1 MTSRY
6 PILIAA
12 LLLAGC
18 AARQRPA
25 TNWVLRT
32 GDGGQVL
39 VPPSLPQ
46 GQSVVL
52 RNARSVRRGG
62 PACNLSGGDVQL
74 TWRGRTARVALSQ
87 AAVAPSSD
95 VTVSGGPVK
104 VVGTL
109 LRDLDWWPRFTDEL
123 YARVKAGCL
132 TEGDVKSVTARVIEN
147 VAMPSNVAYQLRYG
161 NYMLTGYVDVE
172 PEFALSSVA
181 PLLKPGVK
189 AYRTPDD
196 IAGYETIYYDVTRR
210 AGGGV
215 KISVRSVERNIQRK
229 VTQVRRPATE
239 VIKLPDSARY
249 ARYYFRMWNVKG
261 DRKLAILATS
271 SPDRLTPMSKRFEAD
286 PEGFCKSVKPSEA
299 TCITVPGHMMIVPE
313 LKVSL
318 NGKPAYLLVGGT
330 IGNLLRTAR
339 VKDPKEILSRIQ
351 VLRPYDGLP
360 LPVEFDRSN
369 PGILGFTPIGGE
381 QISW

>member
-1 MTSRY
+1 V
-6 PILIAA
+6 
-12 LLLAGC
+12 
-18 AARQRPA
+18 RQ
-25 TNWVLRT
+25 
-32 GDGGQVL
+32 
-39 VPPSLPQ
+39 
-46 GQSVVL
+46 
-52 RNARSVRRGG
+52 GG
-62 PACNLSGGDVQL
+62 PACNLGGENVQL

-87 AAVAPSSD
+87 AAVGASTD
-95 VTVSGGPVK
+95 VTVSAGPVT
-104 VVGTL
+104 VVGTP
-109 LRDLDWWPRFTDEL
+109 LRDLSWWPRFTDEL
-123 YARVKAGCL
+123 HARVKAGCL
-132 TEGDVKSVTARVIEN
+132 AEGDVTRLAARIIEN

-181 PLLKPGVK
+181 PLLKPGVAK
-189 AYRTPDD
+189 YRTPED
-196 IAGYETIYYDVTRR
+196 IAGYETIYYDVTNRG
-210 AGGGV
+210 GGGV
-215 KISVRSVERNIQRK
+215 KISVRSVEQNIQRT

-249 ARYYFRMWNVKG
+249 ARYYFRMWNLTG

-271 SPDRLTPMSKRFEAD
+271 SPDRLTPMSRKFEAD

-299 TCITVPGHMMIVPE
+299 TCVTVPTHMMIVPE

-330 IGNLLRTAR
+330 IGNLLRTAK
-339 VKDPKEILSRIQ
+339 VKDPKEVLSRIQ
-351 VLRPYDGLP
+351 VRRPYDGLP

-369 PGILGFTPIGGE
+369 AGIFSFTPIGGE